1 MNAWCALIAYAA
13 ITMPS
18 ISACGLFSSV
28 GMSLHA
34 PGSDSSAFTTR

>member
-1 MNAWCALIAYAA
+1 
-13 ITMPS
+13 MPS